1 MITWTVLNDLKEKK
15 LRNKECFFSSIKK
28 EKIGEDGEKSD
39 GHISYEGYLMC
50 EKYLT

>member
-15 LRNKECFFSSIKK
+15 LRNKECFFSSKKK

-39 GHISYEGYLMC
+39 GHISHEGYLMC